1 MSGYLIF
8 DIGGHELAA
17 PLAEVREVVR
27 IDRLDVLPGLEPP
40 VTGLMQLRGSP
51 LPVAD
56 LRRNRADADSA
67 ETGDGAA
74 GDVVLL
80 AMADGSLLGVA
91 VDTVVAVVSHDALV
105 AEDGASVPTGF
116 PSYVVGVLRRVDRPD
131 EPVFL
136 VAMNRLV
143 DSLVTVPVPV

>member
-27 IDRLDVLPGLEPP
+27 VDRLDVLPGLEPP
-40 VTGLMQLRGSP
+40 ITGLMQLRGKP

-56 LRRNRADADSA
+56 LRRSGASA
-67 ETGDGAA
+67 EA

-80 AMADGSLLGVA
+80 SMDDGSLLGVA
-91 VDTVVAVVSHDALV
+91 VDNVVAVVAADALV
-105 AEDGASVPTGF
+105 ADESGTVPTGF
-116 PSYVVGVLRRVDRPD
+116 PAYVVGVLRRADRPD

-143 DSLVTVPVPV
+143 NSLVGV

>member
-27 IDRLDVLPGLEPP
+27 VDRLDSLPGLEPP
-40 VTGLMQLRGSP
+40 ITGLMQLRGSP

-56 LRRNRADADSA
+56 LRRAEVSA
-67 ETGDGAA
+67 NEA

-91 VDTVVAVVSHDALV
+91 VDNVVAVVSGDALV
-105 AEDGASVPTGF
+105 ADESGVVPTGF

-131 EPVFL
+131 DPVFL
-136 VAMNRLV
+136 VAMSRLV
-143 DSLVTVPVPV
+143 DTLVTVPA